1 LKRRGCPAKRNQSAV
16 GEEGKNP
23 LFYLLLLLSYYMPK
37 RIVGLLGCGTIGTH
51 LALAIGAGEIPN
63 ASLKG
68 IFDIIQENAKIL
80 KSKLKTDVH
89 IYPDFNSLVDAP
101 VDLIIEAA
109 SQEAVR
115 RFSKP
120 IFAAGKDLMI
130 MSVGALSDTALL
142 AELSEIGSLKKG
154 KNRIYVPS
162 GAIAGIDAIRSVR
175 NLIDTITLTTTK
187 NPKSLLGAP
196 FLTAKNIKLDTITE
210 ITEIYE
216 GPASEAVK
224 LFPANVNVA
233 AVLSLAG
240 VGSDKTKVR
249 VVADPRATTNQ
260 HEIMATGSFGVIK
273 INVNNVTAPGN
284 PKTSFLAVLSAIECL
299 RGICDDGI
307 KIGS

>member
-1 LKRRGCPAKRNQSAV
+1 
-16 GEEGKNP
+16 
-23 LFYLLLLLSYYMPK
+23 MPK

-51 LALAIGAGEIPN
+51 LALAIGAGEIAN
-63 ASLKG
+63 ASLEG

-80 KSKLKTDVH
+80 KSKLKTDIQV
-89 IYPDFNSLVDAP
+89 YSDFDSLVEAP

-115 RFSKP
+115 RYSKP
-120 IFAAGKDLMI
+120 IVAAGKDLMI

-142 AELSEIGSLKKG
+142 AELSEIDSLRKG
-154 KNRIYVPS
+154 KNRIYVPT

-175 NLIDTITLTTTK
+175 HLIDTITLTTTK
-187 NPKSLLGAP
+187 SPKSLSGAP
-196 FLTAKNIKLDTITE
+196 FLTAKNINLDAITE

-224 LFPANVNVA
+224 MFPANVNVA

-249 VVADPRATTNQ
+249 VIVNPHATTNQ
-260 HEIMATGSFGVIK
+260 HEIVATGSFGVLK
-273 INVNNVTAPGN
+273 ITVSNVTAPGN
-284 PKTSFLAVLSAIECL
+284 PKTSFLAVLSALECL
-299 RGICDDGI
+299 RTICDDGI